1 MKRDHQGDGQEPL
14 IGLSAEPVVPPPA
27 LRSRLLARIAAE
39 AEYRPEVS
47 VRAGQGAWLPT
58 GIRGISIKPL
68 YQHPGSFLKTLLLRM
83 EPGSVLPA
91 HRHGDAEQCL
101 VIEGDLR
108 WEDLEYHTGDF
119 VVARAGTRHPQL
131 TTENGNVLLL
141 VTGDNEFIAA

>member
-1 MKRDHQGDGQEPL
+1 
-14 IGLSAEPVVPPPA
+14 
-27 LRSRLLARIAAE
+27 
-39 AEYRPEVS
+39 
-47 VRAGQGAWLPT
+47 
-58 GIRGISIKPL
+58 
-68 YQHPGSFLKTLLLRM
+68 M

-131 TTENGNVLLL
+131 TTDNGNVLLL